1 MAITN
6 KVFFENVIKANLSAE
21 MTDKAKAL
29 LATAEKKS
37 ASKAKA
43 QTANALANL
52 AAAKGF
58 AALMKSGVTYAVSE
72 IKALAK
78 SEDST
83 AKISAICK
91 VGVENGVFTV
101 IDGYKVGG
109 KGRAVKGYSLA
120 VAPAEDTEDE
130 GDSSP
135 LDELDEDEDGETEFD
150 FTAEDTA
157 E

>member
-1 MAITN
+1 MTN
-6 KVFFENVIKANLSAE
+6 KVFFENVIKANLSTE

-52 AAAKGF
+52 TAAKGF
-58 AALMKSGVTYAVSE
+58 AALMKFGTTYAVSE

-130 GDSSP
+130 SDSSS
-135 LDELDEDEDGETEFD
+135 LDEFDEDSNEDGED
-150 FTAEDTA
+150 IAD
-157 E
+157 

>member
-52 AAAKGF
+52 TAAKGF

-130 GDSSP
+130 GDNSS
-135 LDELDEDEDGETEFD
+135 LDELDEDGD
-150 FTAEDTA
+150 FTAEDTT

>member
-1 MAITN
+1 MTN
-6 KVFFENVIKANLSAE
+6 KVFFENVIKANLSTE

-58 AALMKSGVTYAVSE
+58 AALMKFGTTYAVSE

-91 VGVENGVFTV
+91 VGVENGVFIV

-120 VAPAEDTEDE
+120 VAPVEDTEDE
-130 GDSSP
+130 SDSSS
-135 LDELDEDEDGETEFD
+135 LDELDEDVEDGED
-150 FTAEDTA
+150 IAD
-157 E
+157 

>member
-6 KVFFENVIKANLSAE
+6 KVFFENVIKANLSDE
-21 MTDKAKAL
+21 MTEKAKAL

-43 QTANALANL
+43 QTANTAANL
-52 AAAKGF
+52 ALAKDF
-58 AALMKSGVTYAVSE
+58 ATKMKSGVTYAVSE
-72 IKALAK
+72 IKALTK
-78 SEDST
+78 SELST
-83 AKISAICK
+83 AKLTAVFK

-101 IDGYKVGG
+101 VDNYKVGG
-109 KGRAVKGYSLA
+109 KGRAVKGYALA
-120 VAPAEDTEDE
+120 VAEVEDEDE
-130 GDSSP
+130 GNSSP
-135 LDELDEDEDGETEFD
+135 LDELDEDEDEDGDFD

>member
-1 MAITN
+1 MTN
-6 KVFFENVIKANLSAE
+6 KVFFENVIKANLSTE

-29 LATAEKKS
+29 LATTERKS

-58 AALMKSGVTYAVSE
+58 AALMKFGTTYAVSE

-91 VGVENGVFTV
+91 AGVENGVFIV

-130 GDSSP
+130 SDSSP
-135 LDELDEDEDGETEFD
+135 LDELDEDAEDGED
-150 FTAEDTA
+150 IAD
-157 E
+157 

>member
-1 MAITN
+1 MTN
-6 KVFFENVIKANLSAE
+6 KVFFENVIKANLSTE

-58 AALMKSGVTYAVSE
+58 AALMKFGTTYAVSE

-91 VGVENGVFTV
+91 VGVENGVFIV

-120 VAPAEDTEDE
+120 IAPAEDTEDE
-130 GDSSP
+130 SDSSS
-135 LDELDEDEDGETEFD
+135 LDELDEDAEDGED
-150 FTAEDTA
+150 IAD
-157 E
+157 